1 MPRGLIYYRSMST
14 RTAAD
19 WLHDLGDVPLD
30 RIIFDPLPG
39 TATEADLLQKV
50 DVEKQ
55 LCELID
61 GTLVEKPMGW
71 YESIL
76 TALLLQELLNFVRPR
91 RLGAVAGP
99 DGPLRFRIGLV
110 RLPDISYIS
119 HERLK
124 AQNVKREQIPSLIP
138 DLAIEVLS
146 PGNRPG
152 EMRRKREDYF
162 GAGVR
167 LAWFIDPDTRSADVY
182 KSTEDVRHVD
192 PDGTL
197 DGEFVLPGFALKLS
211 DLFVAADEAAQDFK

>member
-1 MPRGLIYYRSMST
+1 MTT

-19 WLHDLGDVPLD
+19 WLHDLGDVPLE

-76 TALLLQELLNFVRPR
+76 AMLLAQELLNFIRPR
-91 RLGAVAGP
+91 HLGAISGP

-124 AQNVKREQIPSLIP
+124 SQNVKREQIPSLIP

-146 PGNRPG
+146 PSNRPG

-167 LAWFIDPDTRSADVY
+167 LAWFIDPETRSADVY
-182 KSTEDVRHVD
+182 KSTDDVRHIG

-197 DGEFVLPGFALKLS
+197 DGEFVLPGFVLKLS
-211 DLFVAADEAAQDFK
+211 DLFAAADEAAQDFK